1 MTASEELGS
10 IKIAAIDNGL
20 AFPFK
25 HPDEWRTCNDTHTA
39 VSTEQLPI
47 CSNVLISFQTLST
60 GHGYQWPKSRSLMRQ
75 YS

>member
-25 HPDEWRTCNDTHTA
+25 HPDEWRTCNDTHTQQSLLNNSLFVVMYSFLFRPFLLGVA
-39 VSTEQLPI
+39 TNGQSP
-47 CSNVLISFQTLST
+47 VL
-60 GHGYQWPKSRSLMRQ
+60 
-75 YS
+75 